1 MDFVLPIEVG
11 GEVFTYHYTAAG
23 TTATASGLEGVTAA
37 VYGPGG
43 SELMGEQAVTPDADG
58 RMAVA
63 IGAETAERAGD
74 YYRAR
79 FSYTAESQARV
90 RDVYFHVAQTP
101 FDLPV
106 HYDDLIRLEPDLA
119 SMPYGS
125 DERFEQFRVA
135 ARDELFYRLK
145 SSGRRPWRL
154 LNVDDLRP
162 CALYLWASYV
172 FRALSKSSADFFP
185 RADHYRE
192 LFELIFS
199 RSQFLEDDDADAR
212 ADEPA
217 EQTGESQLERA

>member
-1 MDFVLPIEVG
+1 MDFILPKGVG

-23 TTATASGLEGVTAA
+23 VAATASELLDATAA
-37 VYGPGG
+37 VYSPGG
-43 SELMGEQAVTPDADG
+43 GELIAPQALTSDADG

-63 IGAETAERAGD
+63 VGPQHAASAGD
-74 YYRAR
+74 YFRAR
-79 FSYTAESQARV
+79 FNYTAESQARV

-106 HYDDLIRLEPDLA
+106 HFDDLIRLEPDLA
-119 SMPYGS
+119 AMPYGG

-185 RADHYRE
+185 RADHYRD

-199 RSQFLEDDDADAR
+199 RARFLEDDDADAR

-217 EQTGESQLERA
+217 EQTGESRLERA